1 VLTFFLECLRSLFHD
16 RLLDKAGDGP
26 GCQEAVATLIEFT
39 NADIHTDPVLHDAC
53 SLDLSK
59 FCREVPQ
66 GNSQQ
71 LKCLALVLH
80 DPKLKLEQSCSDL
93 LQKRMEMFNMALKV
107 VPIQGLQDLL
117 VLVSQSHQRN
127 YFLMLVGG
135 FFSLI
140 FIVGL
145 LCGRVTKRVKR
156 EMKNR

>member
-1 VLTFFLECLRSLFHD
+1 MFHD
-16 RLLDKAGDGP
+16 RQLDRAGDGP
-26 GCQEAVATLIEFT
+26 GCEEAVATLIEFT
-39 NADIHTDPVLHDAC
+39 NADIHTDPVLHEAC

-71 LKCLALVLH
+71 LKCLAMVLH
-80 DPKLKLEQSCSDL
+80 DPKLKLEPKCSEL

-107 VPIQGLQDLL
+107 VPIEGLQDLL
-117 VLVSQSHQRN
+117 VQVSMSPHKN
-127 YFLMLVGG
+127 YFLLLVGM

-140 FIVGL
+140 FNVGL
-145 LCGRVTKRVKR
+145 LCGRDTKRVKR